1 MPAVRI
7 LHLTEGMWFN
17 VQTKRISFFILSKN
31 KFDRRPY
38 SRRNGM
44 DNERI
49 VSMLNGL
56 IEISRDGAEGFR
68 TCADDADDAEL
79 KLYFR
84 NRAQSCEEA
93 VNKLSTEVR
102 RYGGDPDTSGTV
114 TGTLHRAWVD
124 LKTAM
129 TNRDNLA
136 VLEECER
143 GEAAAVV
150 AYENALREEMP
161 GDLRALLDQQY
172 EGAKRNHDRV
182 RLLRDTARHGVT

>member
-1 MPAVRI
+1 
-7 LHLTEGMWFN
+7 
-17 VQTKRISFFILSKN
+17 
-31 KFDRRPY
+31 
-38 SRRNGM
+38 M

-49 VSMLNGL
+49 VSMLNSL
-56 IEISRDGAEGFR
+56 IEISRDGANGFR
-68 TCADDADDAEL
+68 TCKDDADDEAL
-79 KLYFR
+79 KTYFQ

-93 VNKLSTEVR
+93 VRILSAEVR
-102 RYGGDPDTSGTV
+102 RYGGNPETSGSAA
-114 TGTLHRAWVD
+114 GALHRTWVD

-129 TNRDNLA
+129 TSQDNLA

-182 RLLRDTARHGVT
+182 RQLRDQARHGVKAI